1 MNELNLDYKFSVA
14 PMMGVTTS
22 SARYMYRLIS
32 MEAVLFT
39 EMIASQA
46 LHRGDFKK
54 MLRKETIESP
64 VVLQVGGSDIN
75 LLKYST
81 ELANKHNYQGINL
94 NVGCPSKKVS
104 QGKMGACLMK
114 EANLVKQC
122 LEGMKA
128 ETAID
133 VSLKCRIGVDVF
145 EGEKYLENF
154 LSTISDYGITT
165 FIIHARKAIS
175 GLDTKRNRSIP
186 PLNYGLVYKMKE
198 RFPEFKIIING
209 GIEEI
214 SDVKK
219 QLGFVDGVM
228 LGRKIYSDP
237 AFLLQIDKEIYGNET
252 SLEFSKGLQN
262 YMTYILNLDN
272 KKDVNRAIT
281 HLIQIIRKISN
292 TKEIRRELLSNVKDN
307 TINLEHIFD
316 GFKEDLNQKVHLQTR

>member
-32 MEAVLFT
+32 KEAILFT

-81 ELANKHNYQGINL
+81 ELANKNNYQGINL

-122 LEGMKA
+122 LEGMKS
-128 ETAID
+128 ETSID
-133 VSLKCRIGVDVF
+133 VSLKCRIGVDEF
-145 EGEKYLENF
+145 DTYEFFKSF
-154 LSTISDYGITT
+154 ISTVIESGIKII
-165 FIIHARKAIS
+165 FIHARKAYLK
-175 GLDTKRNRSIP
+175 GLDPKRNRTLP
-186 PLNYGLVYKMKE
+186 PLKYDFVYKIKKE
-198 RFPEFKIIING
+198 FPHIKFIING
-209 GIEEI
+209 GL
-214 SDVKK
+214 DNVDDCLD
-219 QLGFVDGVM
+219 QLNYLDGVM
-228 LGRKIYSDP
+228 VGRSIQANPFFLEDVDSNFYNLEKIE
-237 AFLLQIDKEIYGNET
+237 IDRSFVVKKYFDYVKENIDLI
-252 SLEFSKGLQN
+252 S
-262 YMTYILNLDN
+262 TY
-272 KKDVNRAIT
+272 
-281 HLIQIIRKISN
+281 
-292 TKEIRRELLSNVKDN
+292 ELLSPLLALCFGVPGSKKFKQEVNDLIRSRDIQKLEY
-307 TINLEHIFD
+307 TYLNLIAA
-316 GFKEDLNQKVHLQTR
+316 

>member
-32 MEAVLFT
+32 KEAILFT

-133 VSLKCRIGVDVF
+133 VSLKCRIGVDEF
-145 EGEKYLENF
+145 DTYDLFKSF
-154 LSTISDYGITT
+154 ISTVIESGIKII
-165 FIIHARKAIS
+165 FIHARKAYLK
-175 GLDTKRNRSIP
+175 GPDPKRNRTLP
-186 PLNYGLVYKMKE
+186 PLKYDFVYKIKKE
-198 RFPEFKIIING
+198 FPHIKFIING
-209 GIEEI
+209 GLDNI
-214 SDVKK
+214 DDCLD
-219 QLGFVDGVM
+219 QLNYLDGVM
-228 LGRKIYSDP
+228 VGRSIQANPFFLEDVDSKFYNLEKIE
-237 AFLLQIDKEIYGNET
+237 IDRSFVVKKYFDYVKENVDLI
-252 SLEFSKGLQN
+252 S
-262 YMTYILNLDN
+262 TY
-272 KKDVNRAIT
+272 
-281 HLIQIIRKISN
+281 
-292 TKEIRRELLSNVKDN
+292 ELLSPLLALCFGVPGSKKFKQEVNDLIRSRDIQKLEYAYL
-307 TINLEHIFD
+307 NLIAA
-316 GFKEDLNQKVHLQTR
+316 

>member
-1 MNELNLDYKFSVA
+1 
-14 PMMGVTTS
+14 MMGVTTS

-32 MEAVLFT
+32 KEAILFT

-128 ETAID
+128 ETVID
-133 VSLKCRIGVDVF
+133 VSLKCRIGVDEF
-145 EGEKYLENF
+145 DTYEFFKSF
-154 LSTISDYGITT
+154 ISTVIESGIKII
-165 FIIHARKAIS
+165 FIHARKAYLK
-175 GLDTKRNRSIP
+175 GLDPKRNRTLP
-186 PLNYGLVYKMKE
+186 PLKYDFVYKIKKE
-198 RFPEFKIIING
+198 FPHIKFIING
-209 GIEEI
+209 GLDNI
-214 SDVKK
+214 DDCLD
-219 QLGFVDGVM
+219 QLNYLDGVM
-228 LGRKIYSDP
+228 VGRSIQANPFFLEDVDSKFYNLEKIE
-237 AFLLQIDKEIYGNET
+237 IDKSFVVKKYFDYVKENVDLI
-252 SLEFSKGLQN
+252 S
-262 YMTYILNLDN
+262 TY
-272 KKDVNRAIT
+272 
-281 HLIQIIRKISN
+281 
-292 TKEIRRELLSNVKDN
+292 ELLSPLLALCFGVPGSKKFKQEVNDLIRSRDIQKLEYAYL
-307 TINLEHIFD
+307 NLIAA
-316 GFKEDLNQKVHLQTR
+316 

>member
-32 MEAVLFT
+32 KEAILFT

-122 LEGMKA
+122 LEEMKS
-128 ETAID
+128 ETSID
-133 VSLKCRIGVDVF
+133 VSLKCRIGVDEF
-145 EGEKYLENF
+145 DTYEFFKSF
-154 LSTISDYGITT
+154 ISTVIESGIKII
-165 FIIHARKAIS
+165 FIHARKAYLK
-175 GLDTKRNRSIP
+175 GLDPKRNRTLP
-186 PLNYGLVYKMKE
+186 PLKYDFVYKIKKE
-198 RFPEFKIIING
+198 FPHIKFIING
-209 GIEEI
+209 GLDNI
-214 SDVKK
+214 DDCLD
-219 QLGFVDGVM
+219 QLNYLDGVM
-228 LGRKIYSDP
+228 VGRSIQANPFFLEDVDSKFYNLEKIK
-237 AFLLQIDKEIYGNET
+237 IDRSFVVKKYFDYVKENVDLI
-252 SLEFSKGLQN
+252 S
-262 YMTYILNLDN
+262 TY
-272 KKDVNRAIT
+272 
-281 HLIQIIRKISN
+281 
-292 TKEIRRELLSNVKDN
+292 ELLSPLLALCFGVPGSKKFKQEVNDLIRSRDIQKLEYAYL
-307 TINLEHIFD
+307 NLIAA
-316 GFKEDLNQKVHLQTR
+316 

>member
-32 MEAVLFT
+32 KEAILFT

-46 LHRGDFKK
+46 LYRGDFKK

-122 LEGMKA
+122 LEGMKS
-128 ETAID
+128 ETSID
-133 VSLKCRIGVDVF
+133 VSLKCRIGVDEF
-145 EGEKYLENF
+145 DTYEFFKSF
-154 LSTISDYGITT
+154 ISTVIESGIKII
-165 FIIHARKAIS
+165 FIHARKAYLK
-175 GLDTKRNRSIP
+175 GLDPKRNRTLP
-186 PLNYGLVYKMKE
+186 PLKYDFVYRIKKE
-198 RFPEFKIIING
+198 FPHIKFIING
-209 GIEEI
+209 GLENI
-214 SDVKK
+214 DDCLD
-219 QLGFVDGVM
+219 QLNYLDGVM
-228 LGRKIYSDP
+228 VGRSIQANPFFLEEVDSKFYNLEKIE
-237 AFLLQIDKEIYGNET
+237 IDRSFVVKKYFDYVKENVDLI
-252 SLEFSKGLQN
+252 S
-262 YMTYILNLDN
+262 TY
-272 KKDVNRAIT
+272 
-281 HLIQIIRKISN
+281 
-292 TKEIRRELLSNVKDN
+292 ELLSPLLALCFGVPGSKKFKQEVNDLIRSRDIQKLEYAYL
-307 TINLEHIFD
+307 NLIAA
-316 GFKEDLNQKVHLQTR
+316 

>member
-32 MEAVLFT
+32 KEAILFT

-122 LEGMKA
+122 LEGMKS
-128 ETAID
+128 ETSLD
-133 VSLKCRIGVDVF
+133 VSLKCRIGVDEF
-145 EGEKYLENF
+145 DTYDFFKSF
-154 LSTISDYGITT
+154 ISTVIESGIKII
-165 FIIHARKAIS
+165 FIHARKAYLK
-175 GLDTKRNRSIP
+175 GLDPKRNRTLP
-186 PLNYGLVYKMKE
+186 PLKYDFVYKIKKE
-198 RFPEFKIIING
+198 FPHIKFIING
-209 GIEEI
+209 GLENI
-214 SDVKK
+214 DDCLD
-219 QLGFVDGVM
+219 QLNYLDGVM
-228 LGRKIYSDP
+228 VGRSIQANP
-237 AFLLQIDKEIYGNET
+237 FFLEDVDSKFY
-252 SLEFSKGLQN
+252 SLEKIEIDRSFVVKKYFDYVKENVDLIS
-262 YMTYILNLDN
+262 TY
-272 KKDVNRAIT
+272 
-281 HLIQIIRKISN
+281 
-292 TKEIRRELLSNVKDN
+292 ELLSPLLALCFGVPGSKKFKQEVNDLIRSRDIQKLEYAYL
-307 TINLEHIFD
+307 NLIAA
-316 GFKEDLNQKVHLQTR
+316 

>member
-32 MEAVLFT
+32 KEAILFT

-128 ETAID
+128 ETSMD
-133 VSLKCRIGVDVF
+133 VSLKCRIGVDEF
-145 EGEKYLENF
+145 DTYDFFKSF
-154 LSTISDYGITT
+154 ISTVIESGIKII
-165 FIIHARKAIS
+165 FIHARKAYLK
-175 GLDTKRNRSIP
+175 GLDPKRNRTLP
-186 PLNYGLVYKMKE
+186 PLKYDFVYKIKKE
-198 RFPEFKIIING
+198 FPHIKFIING
-209 GIEEI
+209 GLDNI
-214 SDVKK
+214 DDCLD
-219 QLGFVDGVM
+219 QLNYLDGVM
-228 LGRKIYSDP
+228 VGRSIQANPFFLEEVDSKFYNLEKIE
-237 AFLLQIDKEIYGNET
+237 IDRSFVVKKYFDYVKENVDLI
-252 SLEFSKGLQN
+252 S
-262 YMTYILNLDN
+262 TY
-272 KKDVNRAIT
+272 
-281 HLIQIIRKISN
+281 
-292 TKEIRRELLSNVKDN
+292 ELLSPLLALCFGVPGSKKFKQEVNDLIRSRDIQKLEYAYL
-307 TINLEHIFD
+307 NLIAA
-316 GFKEDLNQKVHLQTR
+316 

>member
-32 MEAVLFT
+32 KEAILFT

-122 LEGMKA
+122 LEGMKS
-128 ETAID
+128 ETSLD
-133 VSLKCRIGVDVF
+133 VSLKCRIGVDEF
-145 EGEKYLENF
+145 DTYDFFKSF
-154 LSTISDYGITT
+154 ISTVIESGIKII
-165 FIIHARKAIS
+165 FIHARKAYLK
-175 GLDTKRNRSIP
+175 GLNPKRNRTLP
-186 PLNYGLVYKMKE
+186 PLKYDFVYKIKKE
-198 RFPEFKIIING
+198 FPHIKFIING
-209 GIEEI
+209 GLDNI
-214 SDVKK
+214 DDCLDK
-219 QLGFVDGVM
+219 LNYLDGVM
-228 LGRKIYSDP
+228 VGRSIQANPFFLEEVDSKFYNLEKIE
-237 AFLLQIDKEIYGNET
+237 IDRSFVVKKYFDYIKENVDLI
-252 SLEFSKGLQN
+252 S
-262 YMTYILNLDN
+262 TY
-272 KKDVNRAIT
+272 
-281 HLIQIIRKISN
+281 
-292 TKEIRRELLSNVKDN
+292 ELLSPLLALCFGVPGSKKFKQEVNDLIRSRDIQKLEYAYL
-307 TINLEHIFD
+307 NLIAA
-316 GFKEDLNQKVHLQTR
+316 

>member
-32 MEAVLFT
+32 KEAILFT

-122 LEGMKA
+122 LEGMKS
-128 ETAID
+128 ETSID
-133 VSLKCRIGVDVF
+133 VSLKCRIGVDEF
-145 EGEKYLENF
+145 DTYEFFKSF
-154 LSTISDYGITT
+154 ISTVVESGIKII
-165 FIIHARKAIS
+165 FIHARKAYLK
-175 GLDTKRNRSIP
+175 GLDPKRNRTLP
-186 PLNYGLVYKMKE
+186 PLKYDFVYKIKKE
-198 RFPEFKIIING
+198 FPHIKFIING
-209 GIEEI
+209 GLDNI
-214 SDVKK
+214 DDCLD
-219 QLGFVDGVM
+219 QLNYLDGVM
-228 LGRKIYSDP
+228 VGRSIQANPFFLEEVDSKFYNLEKIE
-237 AFLLQIDKEIYGNET
+237 IDRSFVVKKYFDYIKENVDLI
-252 SLEFSKGLQN
+252 S
-262 YMTYILNLDN
+262 TY
-272 KKDVNRAIT
+272 
-281 HLIQIIRKISN
+281 
-292 TKEIRRELLSNVKDN
+292 ELLSPLLALCFGVPGSKKFKQEVNDLIRSRDIQKLEYAYL
-307 TINLEHIFD
+307 NLIAA
-316 GFKEDLNQKVHLQTR
+316 

>member
-32 MEAVLFT
+32 KEAILFT

-133 VSLKCRIGVDVF
+133 VSLKCRIGVDEF
-145 EGEKYLENF
+145 DTYDFFKSF
-154 LSTISDYGITT
+154 ISTVIESGIKII
-165 FIIHARKAIS
+165 FIHARKAYLK
-175 GLDTKRNRSIP
+175 GLDPKRNRTLP
-186 PLNYGLVYKMKE
+186 PLKYDFVYKIKKE
-198 RFPEFKIIING
+198 FPHIKFIING
-209 GIEEI
+209 GLDNI
-214 SDVKK
+214 DDCLD
-219 QLGFVDGVM
+219 QLNYLDGVM
-228 LGRKIYSDP
+228 VGRSIQANPFFLEEVDSKFYNLEKIE
-237 AFLLQIDKEIYGNET
+237 IDRSFVVKKYFDYVKENVDLI
-252 SLEFSKGLQN
+252 S
-262 YMTYILNLDN
+262 TY
-272 KKDVNRAIT
+272 
-281 HLIQIIRKISN
+281 
-292 TKEIRRELLSNVKDN
+292 ELLSPLLALCFGVPGSKKFKQEVNDLIRSRDIQKLEYAYL
-307 TINLEHIFD
+307 NLIAA
-316 GFKEDLNQKVHLQTR
+316 

>member
-32 MEAVLFT
+32 KEAILFT

-128 ETAID
+128 ETAMD
-133 VSLKCRIGVDVF
+133 VSLKCRIGVDEF
-145 EGEKYLENF
+145 DTYDFFKSF
-154 LSTISDYGITT
+154 ISTVIESGIKII
-165 FIIHARKAIS
+165 FIHARKAYLK
-175 GLDTKRNRSIP
+175 GLDPKRNRTLP
-186 PLNYGLVYKMKE
+186 PLKYDFVYKIKKE
-198 RFPEFKIIING
+198 FPHIKFIING
-209 GIEEI
+209 GLDNI
-214 SDVKK
+214 DDCLD
-219 QLGFVDGVM
+219 QLNYLDGVM
-228 LGRKIYSDP
+228 VGRSIQANPFFLEDVDSKFYNLEKIE
-237 AFLLQIDKEIYGNET
+237 IDRSFVVKEYFDYVKENVDLI
-252 SLEFSKGLQN
+252 S
-262 YMTYILNLDN
+262 TY
-272 KKDVNRAIT
+272 
-281 HLIQIIRKISN
+281 
-292 TKEIRRELLSNVKDN
+292 ELLSPLLALCFGVPGSKKFKQEVNELIRSRDIQKLEYAYL
-307 TINLEHIFD
+307 NLIAA
-316 GFKEDLNQKVHLQTR
+316 

>member
-32 MEAVLFT
+32 KEAILFT

-133 VSLKCRIGVDVF
+133 VSLKCRIGVDEF
-145 EGEKYLENF
+145 DTYEFFKSF
-154 LSTISDYGITT
+154 ISTVIESGIKII
-165 FIIHARKAIS
+165 FIHARKAYLK
-175 GLDTKRNRSIP
+175 GLDPKRNRTLP
-186 PLNYGLVYKMKE
+186 PLKYDFVYKIKKE
-198 RFPEFKIIING
+198 FPHIKFIING
-209 GIEEI
+209 GLDNI
-214 SDVKK
+214 DDCLD
-219 QLGFVDGVM
+219 QLNYLDGVM
-228 LGRKIYSDP
+228 VGRSIQANPFFLEEVDSKFYNLEKIE
-237 AFLLQIDKEIYGNET
+237 IDRSFVVKKYFDYVKENVELI
-252 SLEFSKGLQN
+252 S
-262 YMTYILNLDN
+262 TY
-272 KKDVNRAIT
+272 
-281 HLIQIIRKISN
+281 
-292 TKEIRRELLSNVKDN
+292 ELLSPLLALCFGVPGSKKFKQEVNDLIRSRDIQKLEYAYL
-307 TINLEHIFD
+307 NLIAA
-316 GFKEDLNQKVHLQTR
+316 

>member
-32 MEAVLFT
+32 KEAILFT

-133 VSLKCRIGVDVF
+133 VSLKCRIGVDEF
-145 EGEKYLENF
+145 DTYDFFKSF
-154 LSTISDYGITT
+154 ISTVIESGIKII
-165 FIIHARKAIS
+165 FIHARKAYLK
-175 GLDTKRNRSIP
+175 GLDPKRNRTLP
-186 PLNYGLVYKMKE
+186 PLKYDFVYKIKKE
-198 RFPEFKIIING
+198 FPHIKFIING
-209 GIEEI
+209 GLDNI
-214 SDVKK
+214 DDCLD
-219 QLGFVDGVM
+219 QLNYLDGVM
-228 LGRKIYSDP
+228 VGRSIQANP
-237 AFLLQIDKEIYGNET
+237 FFLEDVDSKFY
-252 SLEFSKGLQN
+252 SLEKIEIDRGFVVKKYFDYVKENVDLIS
-262 YMTYILNLDN
+262 TY
-272 KKDVNRAIT
+272 
-281 HLIQIIRKISN
+281 
-292 TKEIRRELLSNVKDN
+292 ELLSPLLSLCFGVPGSKKFKQEVNDLIRSRDIQKLEYAYL
-307 TINLEHIFD
+307 NLIAA
-316 GFKEDLNQKVHLQTR
+316 

>member
-1 MNELNLDYKFSVA
+1 MSELNLDYKFSVA

-32 MEAVLFT
+32 KEAILFT

-128 ETAID
+128 ETVID
-133 VSLKCRIGVDVF
+133 VSLKCRIGVDEF
-145 EGEKYLENF
+145 DTYEFFKSF
-154 LSTISDYGITT
+154 ISTVIESGIKII
-165 FIIHARKAIS
+165 FIHARKAYLK
-175 GLDTKRNRSIP
+175 GLDPKRNRTLP
-186 PLNYGLVYKMKE
+186 PLKYDFVYKIKKE
-198 RFPEFKIIING
+198 FPHIKFIING
-209 GIEEI
+209 GLDNI
-214 SDVKK
+214 DDCLD
-219 QLGFVDGVM
+219 QLNYLDGVM
-228 LGRKIYSDP
+228 VGRSIQANP
-237 AFLLQIDKEIYGNET
+237 FFLEDVDSKFY
-252 SLEFSKGLQN
+252 SLEKIEIDRSFVVKKYFDYVKENVDLIS
-262 YMTYILNLDN
+262 TY
-272 KKDVNRAIT
+272 
-281 HLIQIIRKISN
+281 
-292 TKEIRRELLSNVKDN
+292 ELLSPLLALCFGVPGSKKFKQEVNDLIRSRDIQKLEYAYL
-307 TINLEHIFD
+307 NLIAA
-316 GFKEDLNQKVHLQTR
+316 